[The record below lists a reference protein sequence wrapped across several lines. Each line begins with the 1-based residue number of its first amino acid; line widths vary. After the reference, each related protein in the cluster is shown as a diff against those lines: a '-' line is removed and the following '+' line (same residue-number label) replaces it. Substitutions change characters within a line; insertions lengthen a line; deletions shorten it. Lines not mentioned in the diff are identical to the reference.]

1 MRNKHFQ
8 FILSLQ
14 QYEVLMR
21 IKRNTYSILLVSLI
35 TFSANAQPKDDG
47 FKNLPKI
54 SKQIVIEKD
63 GIEIK
68 KVLFRF
74 HQDYNYAQ
82 GLIFGSDVMLF
93 LDGIQ
98 DVNNFEGSSFIMK
111 KERITSA
118 DGKRV
123 IVDTDWKIA
132 AQGFG
137 IKLKEKE
144 HLYYEMPVR
153 IGNPMYSGD
162 YIWTAWI
169 ADICGEGRTKI
180 TVPFTVIPHPNIEVV
195 LEGAAKVAEVYM
207 YNEADNKIYTTDK
220 IEQGAL
226 TFIFKN
232 IDGFTLVDG
241 KYKVGMEMKMYD
253 AGKNEI
259 AEIDDAM
266 TGDAA
271 YHEPVEGQLQMWADY
286 TFGSSLIG
294 KKVVIKA
301 RIWDKNGSGSV
312 IKANTLVN
320 IIKPL

>member
-8 FILSLQ
+8 FLLSLQ
-14 QYEVLMR
+14 QYQISMR
-21 IKRNTYSILLVSLI
+21 KKLTTYCILLSTLLA
-35 TFSANAQPKDDG
+35 FSANAQPKDDG

-68 KVLFRF
+68 KALFKF
-74 HQDYNYAQ
+74 HQDYNYGN

-123 IVDTDWKIA
+123 IVDTDWKVA

-180 TVPFTVIPHPNIEVV
+180 TVPFTVIPHPMIEVI
-195 LEGAAKVAEVYM
+195 LEGAAKVSEVYM
-207 YNEADNKIYTTDK
+207 YNEAENKIYTTDK
-220 IEQGAL
+220 VKQGAL

-232 IDGFTLVDG
+232 IDGFEMVNG
-241 KYKVGMEMKMYD
+241 KYKVGMEMTMYD
-253 AGKNEI
+253 SQQKEI

-266 TGDAA
+266 TGEAA
-271 YHEPVEGQLQMWADY
+271 FHDPVEGKLQMWADY
-286 TFGSSLIG
+286 TFGTSLIG
-294 KKVVIKA
+294 KKVIIKA

-312 IKANTLVN
+312 IKANTLVYIN
-320 IIKPL
+320 